1 MCTRAAVHR
10 TLNEAAPSRVRCGRC
25 RHRFADDQ
33 RQFLADEDEID
44 GVWRRPRCKS
54 SDVAWPS
61 ASRRPTVGRHR
72 RRMSGARRISPVA
85 AFRCGLPRLP
95 AKSSFPEGEWGGRRR
110 RTHFHVQSTPGLCWT
125 RLDDRSVEGVVAI
138 HVDQE
143 PRHVLHGIRAGV
155 VLASRRLRPV
165 VVVTSC
171 VAASG
176 GGSLEDVPVLRRCR
190 LHLPDLRR
198 GASGTAG
205 QAVRHRREPGTLVRP
220 APATGMGQ
228 ACRGRG
234 GRRHRPWA
242 GHPEAGY
249 PSIGPRMCSSP
260 LQMMAARASSETA
273 KNDRAGTL
281 PSW

>member
-1 MCTRAAVHR
+1 MAF
-10 TLNEAAPSRVRCGRC
+10 G
-25 RHRFADDQ
+25 AD
-33 RQFLADEDEID
+33 F
-44 GVWRRPRCKS
+44 
-54 SDVAWPS
+54 
-61 ASRRPTVGRHR
+61 
-72 RRMSGARRISPVA
+72 
-85 AFRCGLPRLP
+85 PRLP
-95 AKSSFPEGEWGGRRR
+95 AKSRFPEGKWRGRRR

-125 RLDDRSVEGVVAI
+125 RLDDSFIRSVEEVVAI

-143 PRHVLHGIRAGV
+143 LRHVLHAIRGGVAACGGRVVGRRAG
-155 VLASRRLRPV
+155 
-165 VVVTSC
+165 C
-171 VAASG
+171 AA
-176 GGSLEDVPVLRRCR
+176 LPI
-190 LHLPDLRR
+190 HLPDVRR

-228 ACRGRG
+228 ARRGRG
-234 GRRHRPWA
+234 GRRRRPWA

-249 PSIGPRMCSSP
+249 PSTGSRMRSSP